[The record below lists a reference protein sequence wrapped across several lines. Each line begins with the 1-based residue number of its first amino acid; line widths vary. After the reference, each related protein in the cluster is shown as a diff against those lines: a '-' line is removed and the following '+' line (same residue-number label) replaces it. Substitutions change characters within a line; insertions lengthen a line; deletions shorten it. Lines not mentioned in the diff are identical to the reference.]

1 MAHVPESV
9 TMYVCEHCQVAHA
22 GTPIHV
28 DTAEHRFE
36 APDEC
41 GSCGETA
48 FVALSDWVHHH
59 D

>member
-1 MAHVPESV
+1 
-9 TMYVCEHCQVAHA
+9 MYVCENCQVAHA

-28 DTAEHRFE
+28 DAAQHSFE

-41 GSCGETA
+41 GCCGETA
-48 FVALSDWVHHH
+48 FVDLTNWVHHH